1 MSFLHSSTSRW
12 RPWSGVLALV
22 LLLSHLGCASHARH
36 VTPPESSEPAAIQSL
51 STRFEAVRLGA
62 SEFDAAVAT
71 LVLHSPL
78 RVHAALSPPTLR
90 PRLLRAS
97 HSAPDGVERTEL
109 LRSYARFCERRG
121 SVGDCLRLLEDG
133 PNLDGGDRRDL
144 ALALAVSTALESLD
158 SEVRALFSTSQL
170 WTTLSITLTGYM
182 VLLAA
187 PEPFSKG
194 VATALTVLLWA
205 YLGWELLDL
214 LQAWFLLSEEAHAA
228 TTFAQLRTAGERF
241 GRVIGPNSVRILVM
255 LGTAAIGGSG
265 PLLSRAPSLPGFARA
280 ANAAK
285 TQGVRLL
292 EAARDADRVRV
303 AVAEG
308 TLQVVLPAN
317 ALSMAA
323 RGGPQVHHIATVEN
337 NTSTTRGGPWTP
349 RFKKFFD
356 KAGMSME
363 DPANKLLLD
372 GHKGPHPEAYHREV
386 YRRLKEV
393 SDQCMTPQQCRS
405 TLTHALR
412 KMMHELSDPSS
423 TLRQLLVASP

>member
-1 MSFLHSSTSRW
+1 M
-12 RPWSGVLALV
+12 
-22 LLLSHLGCASHARH
+22 
-36 VTPPESSEPAAIQSL
+36 
-51 STRFEAVRLGA
+51 VRAYG
-62 SEFDAAVAT
+62 
-71 LVLHSPL
+71 H
-78 RVHAALSPPTLR
+78 
-90 PRLLRAS
+90 
-97 HSAPDGVERTEL
+97 
-109 LRSYARFCERRG
+109 FCERRG
-121 SVGDCLRLLEDG
+121 SAGDCLRLLEDG
-133 PNLDGGDRRDL
+133 PGLDGGDRRDL

-170 WTTLSITLTGYM
+170 WTTLSITLTGYL

-205 YLGWELLDL
+205 YLGWEFLDL
-214 LQAWFLLSEEAHAA
+214 LQAWFQLSEEAHAA

-255 LGTAAIGGSG
+255 LGTAAISGSG

-280 ANAAK
+280 TNTAK
-285 TQGVRLL
+285 AQGVRLL
-292 EAARDADRVRV
+292 EAARDADMVRV
-303 AVAEG
+303 AVTEG
-308 TLQVVLPAN
+308 TLHVVLPAN

-337 NTSTTRGGPWTP
+337 NTSTARGGPWTP

-386 YRRLKEV
+386 HLRLEKATLH
-393 SDQCMTPQQCRS
+393 CTAPQQCRS
-405 TLTHALR
+405 ALVKELR
-412 KMMHELSDPSS
+412 EMMNELSDLESVLGKLLTQNPS
-423 TLRQLLVASP
+423 R